1 MNIKSKKSEFYSSKV
16 YKYSESI
23 VVIFLFFLCT
33 KYLVDYGDL
42 DYQTWKDIAGA
53 KAVLAFTFII
63 FILRKVR
70 LINWQSLVAT
80 VFFIPV
86 AIGSAFYWIN
96 AHDILKA
103 VLVRNV
109 AEWLALMIVVD
120 LFLYGDIS
128 SIIRKNNILF
138 FLYAIMAFGMIFRR
152 NGISEPYLLAFPML
166 LFALVKIDRDKQI
179 WLFKRFI
186 DSWFI
191 SFLYICIKSFIV
203 NPFEWGRYYGSFVT
217 LGFFGVFI
225 SCSFVVALVAVIFS
239 KKEYGVK
246 SFCFWA
252 SVIWLAM
259 TIFMLLAADTTNSFV
274 GVGVCMVFIYLFVR
288 KDNTKKAL
296 RKRYIK
302 LGIFTIAFIGIACGM
317 LSLFRIIP
325 YKWLQEHSTGALL
338 QISRAITVPKYAV
351 DVMIDAPWGEK
362 LFTFLDVITSYRM
375 EFYKTFIKGL
385 NFQGNGTLGYYIEK
399 YDVWALHAHSTYLQF
414 ASSYGILTG
423 IEVVLVLI
431 ASVVRTVKRYIKS
444 NQSLI
449 YLLPLLWL
457 ANMIG
462 VWMGET
468 MWFFF
473 PVSFYGLMFIAMLLP
488 MEEESIKSTVREE

>member
-1 MNIKSKKSEFYSSKV
+1 MESLSRKALFYNSKV
-16 YKYSESI
+16 YRCCESI
-23 VVIFLFFLCT
+23 IVILLLFLCT

-42 DYQTWKDIAGA
+42 EYQTWKDIAGA
-53 KAVLAFTFII
+53 KAVLAFTFVI

-80 VFFIPV
+80 VLFIPV
-86 AIGSAFYWIN
+86 AIGSALYWFN

-120 LFLYGDIS
+120 LFLYGNISDIF
-128 SIIRKNNILF
+128 RKRNMLLI
-138 FLYAIMAFGMIFRR
+138 LYAIMTFGMIYRR
-152 NGISEPYLLAFPML
+152 NGMDEPYLLVFPML
-166 LFALVKIDRDKQI
+166 IFALVKIDRDKKI

-203 NPFEWGRYYGSFVT
+203 NPFEWGRYYGCFVT

-225 SCSFVVALVAVIFS
+225 SCSFTVALVAVIFS

-246 SFCFWA
+246 SFCFGA
-252 SVIWLAM
+252 SIVWLAL
-259 TIFMLLAADTTNSFV
+259 TVFMLLAADTTNSFV
-274 GVGVCMVFIYLFVR
+274 GVGVCLVFIYLFVR
-288 KDNTKKAL
+288 KDNTKRVL
-296 RKRYIK
+296 GKRVIR
-302 LGIFTIAFIGIACGM
+302 LGISAVMLISIGCGM
-317 LSLFRIIP
+317 MVIFSRIP
-325 YKWLQEHSTGALL
+325 YEWIHEHDRGVWLQP
-338 QISRAITVPKYAV
+338 IRAIAIPKFAL
-351 DVMIDAPWGEK
+351 DVAKDAPFGQK
-362 LFTFLDVITSYRM
+362 LFAFLDVITSYRM

-385 NFQGNGTLGYYIEK
+385 NFQGNGALGYYIEK

-423 IEVVLVLI
+423 VEVILVLV
-431 ASVVRTVKRYIKS
+431 ASVVRTVKRFIKS
-444 NQSLI
+444 NQSLV

-488 MEEESIKSTVREE
+488 MEEEEIKQNVSK

>member
-1 MNIKSKKSEFYSSKV
+1 MDILSKKTKFYYLKV
-16 YKYSESI
+16 YKYCESI

-80 VFFIPV
+80 VLFIPV

-120 LFLYGDIS
+120 LFMYGNIS
-128 SIIRKNNILF
+128 SIFRKRNILLI
-138 FLYAIMAFGMIFRR
+138 LYAVMAFGMIYRR
-152 NGISEPYLLAFPML
+152 NGMTEPYLLIFPML
-166 LFALVKIDRDKQI
+166 ILALVKIDRDKKI

-246 SFCFWA
+246 SFRFWA

-274 GVGVCMVFIYLFVR
+274 GVGVCLVFVYLFVR

-296 RKRYIK
+296 TKRFIK
-302 LGIFTIAFIGIACGM
+302 LGILAVAMMAAIIVLTI
-317 LSLFRIIP
+317 LSVLIP
-325 YKWLQEHSTGALL
+325 YEWVVSNSSGILAQL
-338 QISRAITVPKYAV
+338 SRGIMTLKVAANRKP
-351 DVMIDAPWGEK
+351 GESLGQY
-362 LFTFLDVITSYRM
+362 LFYYLDILTSWRM
-375 EFYKTFIKGL
+375 EFYKTFIEGL
-385 NFQGNGTLGYYIEK
+385 NFQGNGALGYYIEK
-399 YDVWALHAHSTYLQF
+399 YSVWALHAHSTYLQF

-431 ASVVRTVKRYIKS
+431 ASVVRTEKRFIKS

-457 ANMIG
+457 ANMIV

-473 PVSFYGLMFIAMLLP
+473 PVSFYGLMFIATLLP
-488 MEEESIKSTVREE
+488 MEEESN

>member
-1 MNIKSKKSEFYSSKV
+1 MNKKIAFFNSRV
-16 YKYSESI
+16 YKYCESI
-23 VVIFLFFLCT
+23 AVILLFFLCT

-80 VFFIPV
+80 VLFIPI
-86 AIGSAFYWIN
+86 AIGNALYWIN

-103 VLVRNV
+103 VLVRNL

-128 SIIRKNNILF
+128 NTFRKRNILF
-138 FLYAIMAFGMIFRR
+138 ILYAVMAFGMIFRR
-152 NGISEPYLLAFPML
+152 NGILESYLLVFPML
-166 LFALVKIDRDKQI
+166 LFALVKIDRDKKI

-225 SCSFVVALVAVIFS
+225 SCSFVVALVAVVFC

-246 SFCFWA
+246 SFRFWT

-274 GVGVCMVFIYLFVR
+274 GVGVCLVFVYLFVR

-296 RKRYIK
+296 TKRFIK
-302 LGIFTIAFIGIACGM
+302 LGILAVAMVIAIILLTI
-317 LSLFRIIP
+317 LSVIIP
-325 YKWLQEHSTGALL
+325 YEWVLSHSTGVWAQL
-338 QISRAITVPKYAV
+338 SRGIMILKVAV
-351 DVMIDAPWGEK
+351 NRSPGESLGQY
-362 LFTFLDVITSYRM
+362 LFHYLDILTSFRM

-385 NFQGNGTLGYYIEK
+385 NFQGNGTQGYYIEK

-431 ASVVRTVKRYIKS
+431 ASVVRTVKRFIKS

-457 ANMIG
+457 ANMVG

-488 MEEESIKSTVREE
+488 MEEERN